1 MTPELAA
8 DILKFA
14 LSNGAAVMAPIL
26 LTGLTVGISVGALQ
40 AATQVNEPTL
50 TFVPK
55 VIAVGAVAGLI
66 LPWGVHRFIS
76 IFELV
81 IRAIGSLGAS

>member
-8 DILKFA
+8 DVLKYA
-14 LSNGAAVMAPIL
+14 LSTGAAVMAPIL

-55 VIAVGAVAGLI
+55 VIAVGMTTALVM
-66 LPWGVHRFIS
+66 PWGIQKFIS
-76 IFELV
+76 IFQLV
-81 IRAIGSLGAS
+81 IQMISSLGAV

>member
-1 MTPELAA
+1 MSPELAA
-8 DILKFA
+8 DVMTFA

-26 LTGLTVGISVGALQ
+26 LTGLTVGISVGAIQ

-55 VIAVGAVAGLI
+55 VIAVGMMAGLV
-66 LPWGVHRFIS
+66 LPWGIKKFIG

-81 IRAIGSLGAS
+81 IQTIASLGN

>member
-8 DILKFA
+8 DILRFA
-14 LSNGAAVMAPIL
+14 LSTAAMVMAPIL

-55 VIAVGAVAGLI
+55 VAAVGLVAGI
-66 LPWGVHRFIS
+66 TLPWALRKFIS
-76 IFELV
+76 IFEVVVQSISAL
-81 IRAIGSLGAS
+81 GSG

>member
-8 DILKFA
+8 DVLGYA
-14 LSNGAAVMAPIL
+14 LTSGAIVMAPIL
-26 LTGLTVGISVGALQ
+26 LTGLTVGISVGAIQ

-55 VIAVGAVAGLI
+55 VISVGLVAGFL
-66 LPWGVHRFIS
+66 LPWGTRRFIM
-76 IFELV
+76 ILEMVLATV
-81 IRAIGSLGAS
+81 GNLGAP